1 MDTLVKLVPLNRDLW
16 GYLAIDVGIA
26 LLLLLVMKWLSGAM
40 RDNSVA
46 EELGVK
52 DNFAFGI
59 SIAGGW
65 LSLCIVLS
73 AVVGRHIGQGY
84 WQAVEGMLLFGGVG
98 ILLVKIGRFAHD
110 KLVLNRVDTHAMI
123 ADRSV
128 SIALVD
134 AASLVASAIV
144 LHNIMVWVDG
154 TDMNA
159 IIAIVTGFLVVL
171 TMLLVMTRIL
181 EVRYAKDNQ
190 NDSFQGALRKGQLAL
205 AIEHS
210 GNLLGTAMIV
220 SAAKDV
226 LIYYPSAYVSNVTG
240 WLIVSVSLAIALH
253 LLVLFSKKVILFGM
267 NFRQEVD
274 QQHNVGVAAL
284 GFTLSIGTAMIING
298 VLGGLAEVASKTMH
312 NGYP

>member
-1 MDTLVKLVPLNRDLW
+1 MDALIKLVPLGSDLW
-16 GYLAIDVGIA
+16 IYLAIDVSIA
-26 LLLLLVMKWLSGAM
+26 LALLVVMKWVTGLM
-40 RDNSVA
+40 RKNSVT
-46 EELGVK
+46 EELGIK

-59 SIAGGW
+59 SIAGGM

-73 AVVGRHIGQGY
+73 SVVGRHIGQGY
-84 WQAVEGMLLFGGVG
+84 SEAATGMVTFGIVG
-98 ILLVKIGRFAHD
+98 ILLVKFGRFAHD

-123 ADRSV
+123 SERSV
-128 SIALVD
+128 SVALVD

-144 LHNIMVWVDG
+144 LRNIMVWVDG
-154 TDMNA
+154 SDMNA
-159 IIAIVTGFLVVL
+159 IIAIVTGFSVVL

-220 SAAKDV
+220 SAAKNL
-226 LIYYPSAYVSNVTG
+226 LIYNPSGYVSNVTG
-240 WLIVSVSLAIALH
+240 WLVVSVALAIALH
-253 LLVLFSKKVILFGM
+253 ILVLINKKVIMFGM

-274 QQHNVGVAAL
+274 QQHNVGVASL
-284 GFTLSIGTAMIING
+284 GFTLSIGTAMVING
-298 VLGGLAEVASKTMH
+298 VLGG
-312 NGYP
+312 

>member
-1 MDTLVKLVPLNRDLW
+1 MDALIKLVPLGSDLW
-16 GYLAIDVGIA
+16 IYLAIDVSIA
-26 LLLLLVMKWLSGAM
+26 LALLVVMKWVTGLM
-40 RDNSVA
+40 RKNSVT
-46 EELGVK
+46 EELGIK

-59 SIAGGW
+59 SIAGGM

-73 AVVGRHIGQGY
+73 SVVGRHIGQGY
-84 WQAVEGMLLFGGVG
+84 SEAATGMVTFGIVG
-98 ILLVKIGRFAHD
+98 ILLVKFGRFAHD

-123 ADRSV
+123 SERSV
-128 SIALVD
+128 SVALVD

-144 LHNIMVWVDG
+144 LRNIMVWVNG
-154 TDMNA
+154 SDMNA
-159 IIAIVTGFLVVL
+159 IIAIVTGFSVVL

-220 SAAKDV
+220 SAAKNL
-226 LIYYPSAYVSNVTG
+226 LIYNPSGYVSNVTG
-240 WLIVSVSLAIALH
+240 WLVVSVALAIALH
-253 LLVLFSKKVILFGM
+253 ILVLINKKVILFGM

-274 QQHNVGVAAL
+274 QQHNVGVASL
-284 GFTLSIGTAMIING
+284 GFTLSIGTAMVING
-298 VLGGLAEVASKTMH
+298 VLGG
-312 NGYP
+312 

>member
-1 MDTLVKLVPLNRDLW
+1 VPLGSDLW
-16 GYLAIDVGIA
+16 IYLAIDVSIA
-26 LLLLLVMKWLSGAM
+26 LALLVVMKWLTGLM
-40 RDNSVA
+40 RKNSVT
-46 EELGVK
+46 EELGIK

-59 SIAGGW
+59 SIAGGM

-73 AVVGRHIGQGY
+73 SVVGRHIGQGY
-84 WQAVEGMLLFGGVG
+84 SEAATGMVTFGIVG
-98 ILLVKIGRFAHD
+98 ILLVKFGRFAHD

-123 ADRSV
+123 SERSV

-144 LHNIMVWVDG
+144 LRNIMVWVNG
-154 TDMNA
+154 SDMNA
-159 IIAIVTGFLVVL
+159 IIAIVTGFSVVL

-220 SAAKDV
+220 SAAKNL
-226 LIYYPSAYVSNVTG
+226 LIYNPSGYVSNVTG
-240 WLIVSVSLAIALH
+240 WLVVSVALAIALH
-253 LLVLFSKKVILFGM
+253 ILVLINKKVILFGM

-274 QQHNVGVAAL
+274 QQHNVGVASL
-284 GFTLSIGTAMIING
+284 GFTLSIGTAMVING
-298 VLGGLAEVASKTMH
+298 VLGG
-312 NGYP
+312 

>member
-1 MDTLVKLVPLNRDLW
+1 MDALIKLVPLGSDLW
-16 GYLAIDVGIA
+16 IYLAIDVSIA
-26 LLLLLVMKWLSGAM
+26 LALLVVMKWLTGLM
-40 RDNSVA
+40 RKNSVT
-46 EELGVK
+46 EELGIK

-59 SIAGGW
+59 SIAGGM

-73 AVVGRHIGQGY
+73 SVVGRHIGQGY
-84 WQAVEGMLLFGGVG
+84 SEAATGMVTFGIVG
-98 ILLVKIGRFAHD
+98 ILLVKFGRFAHD

-123 ADRSV
+123 SERSV

-144 LHNIMVWVDG
+144 LRNIMVWVNG
-154 TDMNA
+154 SDMNA
-159 IIAIVTGFLVVL
+159 IIAIVTGFSVVL

-220 SAAKDV
+220 SAAKNL
-226 LIYYPSAYVSNVTG
+226 LIYNPSGYVSNVTG
-240 WLIVSVSLAIALH
+240 WLVVSVALAIALH
-253 LLVLFSKKVILFGM
+253 ILVLINKKVILFGM

-274 QQHNVGVAAL
+274 QQHNVGVASL
-284 GFTLSIGTAMIING
+284 GFTLSIGTAMVING
-298 VLGGLAEVASKTMH
+298 VLGG
-312 NGYP
+312 

>member
-1 MDTLVKLVPLNRDLW
+1 MDALIKLVPLGSDLW
-16 GYLAIDVGIA
+16 IYLAIDVSIA
-26 LLLLLVMKWLSGAM
+26 LALLVVMKWVTGLM
-40 RDNSVA
+40 RKNSVT
-46 EELGVK
+46 EELGIK

-59 SIAGGW
+59 SIAGGM

-73 AVVGRHIGQGY
+73 SVVGRHIGQGY
-84 WQAVEGMLLFGGVG
+84 SEAAIGMVTFGIVG
-98 ILLVKIGRFAHD
+98 ILLVKFGRFAHD

-123 ADRSV
+123 SERSV
-128 SIALVD
+128 SVALVD

-144 LHNIMVWVDG
+144 LKNIMVWVDG
-154 TDMNA
+154 SDMNA
-159 IIAIVTGFLVVL
+159 IIAIVTGFSVVL

-220 SAAKDV
+220 SAAKNL
-226 LIYYPSAYVSNVTG
+226 LIYNPSGYVSNVTG
-240 WLIVSVSLAIALH
+240 WLVVSVALAIALH
-253 LLVLFSKKVILFGM
+253 ILVLINKKVILFGM

-274 QQHNVGVAAL
+274 QQHNVGVASL
-284 GFTLSIGTAMIING
+284 GFTLSIGTAMVING
-298 VLGGLAEVASKTMH
+298 VLGG
-312 NGYP
+312 

>member
-1 MDTLVKLVPLNRDLW
+1 VDALIKLVPLGSDLW
-16 GYLAIDVGIA
+16 IYLAIDVSIA
-26 LLLLLVMKWLSGAM
+26 LALLVVMKWLTGLM
-40 RDNSVA
+40 RKNSVT
-46 EELGVK
+46 EELGIK

-59 SIAGGW
+59 SIAGGM

-73 AVVGRHIGQGY
+73 SVVGRHIGQGY
-84 WQAVEGMLLFGGVG
+84 SEAATGMVTFGIVG
-98 ILLVKIGRFAHD
+98 ILLVKFGRFAHD

-123 ADRSV
+123 SERSV

-144 LHNIMVWVDG
+144 LKNIMVWVDG
-154 TDMNA
+154 SDMNA
-159 IIAIVTGFLVVL
+159 IIAIVTGFSVVL

-220 SAAKDV
+220 SAAKNL
-226 LIYYPSAYVSNVTG
+226 LIYNPSGYVSNVTG
-240 WLIVSVSLAIALH
+240 WLVVSVALAIALH
-253 LLVLFSKKVILFGM
+253 ILVLINKKVIMFGM

-274 QQHNVGVAAL
+274 QQHNVGVASL
-284 GFTLSIGTAMIING
+284 GFTLSIGTAMVING
-298 VLGGLAEVASKTMH
+298 VLGG
-312 NGYP
+312 

>member
-1 MDTLVKLVPLNRDLW
+1 VDALIKLVPLGSDLW
-16 GYLAIDVGIA
+16 IYLAIDVSIA
-26 LLLLLVMKWLSGAM
+26 LALLVVMKWLTGLM
-40 RDNSVA
+40 RKNSVT
-46 EELGVK
+46 EELGIK

-59 SIAGGW
+59 SIAGGM

-73 AVVGRHIGQGY
+73 SVVGRHIGQGY
-84 WQAVEGMLLFGGVG
+84 SEAATGMVTFGIVG
-98 ILLVKIGRFAHD
+98 ILLVKFGRFAHD

-123 ADRSV
+123 SERSV

-144 LHNIMVWVDG
+144 LRNIMVWVNG
-154 TDMNA
+154 SDMNA
-159 IIAIVTGFLVVL
+159 IIAIVTGFSVVL

-220 SAAKDV
+220 SAAKNL
-226 LIYYPSAYVSNVTG
+226 LIYNPSGYVSNVTG
-240 WLIVSVSLAIALH
+240 WLVVSVALAIALH
-253 LLVLFSKKVILFGM
+253 ILVLINKKVILFGM

-274 QQHNVGVAAL
+274 QQHNVGVASL
-284 GFTLSIGTAMIING
+284 GFTLSIGTAMVING
-298 VLGGLAEVASKTMH
+298 VLGG
-312 NGYP
+312 

>member
-1 MDTLVKLVPLNRDLW
+1 M
-16 GYLAIDVGIA
+16 
-26 LLLLLVMKWLSGAM
+26 
-40 RDNSVA
+40 
-46 EELGVK
+46 
-52 DNFAFGI
+52 
-59 SIAGGW
+59 
-65 LSLCIVLS
+65 
-73 AVVGRHIGQGY
+73 
-84 WQAVEGMLLFGGVG
+84 
-98 ILLVKIGRFAHD
+98 
-110 KLVLNRVDTHAMI
+110 
-123 ADRSV
+123 
-128 SIALVD
+128 
-134 AASLVASAIV
+134 
-144 LHNIMVWVDG
+144 
-154 TDMNA
+154 
-159 IIAIVTGFLVVL
+159 
-171 TMLLVMTRIL
+171 
-181 EVRYAKDNQ
+181 RYAKDNQ

-298 VLGGLAEVASKTMH
+298 VLGS
-312 NGYP
+312 

>member
-1 MDTLVKLVPLNRDLW
+1 MDALIKLVPLGSDLW
-16 GYLAIDVGIA
+16 IYLAIDVSIA
-26 LLLLLVMKWLSGAM
+26 LALLVVMKWVTGLA
-40 RDNSVA
+40 RKNSVT
-46 EELGVK
+46 EELGIK

-59 SIAGGW
+59 SIAGGM

-73 AVVGRHIGQGY
+73 SVVGRHIGQGY
-84 WQAVEGMLLFGGVG
+84 SEAATGMVTFGIVG
-98 ILLVKIGRFAHD
+98 ILLVKFGRFAHD

-123 ADRSV
+123 SERSV
-128 SIALVD
+128 SVALVD

-144 LHNIMVWVDG
+144 LKNIMVWVDG
-154 TDMNA
+154 SDMNA
-159 IIAIVTGFLVVL
+159 IIAIVTGFSVVL

-220 SAAKDV
+220 SAAKNL
-226 LIYYPSAYVSNVTG
+226 LIYNPSGYVSNVTG
-240 WLIVSVSLAIALH
+240 WLVVSVALAIALH
-253 LLVLFSKKVILFGM
+253 ILVLINKKVIMFGM

-274 QQHNVGVAAL
+274 QQHNVGVASL
-284 GFTLSIGTAMIING
+284 GFTLSIGTAMVING
-298 VLGGLAEVASKTMH
+298 VLGG
-312 NGYP
+312 

>member
-1 MDTLVKLVPLNRDLW
+1 MDALIKLVPLGSDLW
-16 GYLAIDVGIA
+16 IYLAIDVSIA
-26 LLLLLVMKWLSGAM
+26 LALLVVMKWVTGLM
-40 RDNSVA
+40 RKNSVT
-46 EELGVK
+46 EELGIK

-59 SIAGGW
+59 SIAGGM

-73 AVVGRHIGQGY
+73 SVVGRHIGQGY
-84 WQAVEGMLLFGGVG
+84 SEAATGMVTFGIVG
-98 ILLVKIGRFAHD
+98 ILLVKFGRFAHD

-123 ADRSV
+123 SERSV
-128 SIALVD
+128 SVALVD

-144 LHNIMVWVDG
+144 LKNIMVWVDG
-154 TDMNA
+154 SDMNA
-159 IIAIVTGFLVVL
+159 IIAIVTGFSVVL

-220 SAAKDV
+220 SAAKNL
-226 LIYYPSAYVSNVTG
+226 LIYNPSGYVSNVTG
-240 WLIVSVSLAIALH
+240 WLVVSVALAIALH
-253 LLVLFSKKVILFGM
+253 ILVLINKKKVIMFGM

-274 QQHNVGVAAL
+274 QQHNVGVASL
-284 GFTLSIGTAMIING
+284 GFTLSIGTAMVING
-298 VLGGLAEVASKTMH
+298 VLGG
-312 NGYP
+312 

>member
-1 MDTLVKLVPLNRDLW
+1 VDALIKLVPLGSDLW
-16 GYLAIDVGIA
+16 IYLAIDVSIA
-26 LLLLLVMKWLSGAM
+26 LALLVVMKWVTGLM
-40 RDNSVA
+40 RKNSVT
-46 EELGVK
+46 EELGIK

-59 SIAGGW
+59 SIAGGM

-73 AVVGRHIGQGY
+73 SVVGRHIGQGY
-84 WQAVEGMLLFGGVG
+84 SEAATGMVTFGIVG
-98 ILLVKIGRFAHD
+98 ILLVKFGRFAHD

-123 ADRSV
+123 SERSV
-128 SIALVD
+128 SVALVD

-144 LHNIMVWVDG
+144 LRNIMVWVDG
-154 TDMNA
+154 SDMNA
-159 IIAIVTGFLVVL
+159 IIAIVTGFSVVL

-220 SAAKDV
+220 SAAKNL
-226 LIYYPSAYVSNVTG
+226 LIYNPSGYVSNVTG
-240 WLIVSVSLAIALH
+240 WLVVSVALAIALH
-253 LLVLFSKKVILFGM
+253 ILVLINKKVIMFGM

-274 QQHNVGVAAL
+274 QQHNVGVASL
-284 GFTLSIGTAMIING
+284 GFTLSIGTAMVING
-298 VLGGLAEVASKTMH
+298 VLGG
-312 NGYP
+312 

>member
-1 MDTLVKLVPLNRDLW
+1 MDALVKLVPLERDLW
-16 GYLAIDVGIA
+16 VYLAIDLGIA
-26 LLLLLVMKWLSGAM
+26 LFLLLVMKWLTSAS
-40 RDNSVA
+40 RNNSVT

-73 AVVGRHIGQGY
+73 AVVGRHVGQGY
-84 WQAVEGMLLFGGVG
+84 QDAAIGMVLFGVVG
-98 ILLVKIGRFAHD
+98 IILVKVGRFAHD

-144 LHNIMVWVDG
+144 LHNMMVWVDG

-159 IIAIVTGFLVVL
+159 IIAIVSGFFIVL

-190 NDSFQGALRKGQLAL
+190 NGSFQGALRKGQLAL

-210 GNLLGTAMIV
+210 GNLLGMAMIV
-220 SAAKDV
+220 SAAKDI
-226 LIYYPSAYVSNVTG
+226 LTYHPEGYVSNVTG
-240 WLIVSVSLAIALH
+240 WLVVSVTLAIALH
-253 LLVLFSKKVILFGM
+253 ILVLVSKKVILFGM

-274 QQHNVGVAAL
+274 QQHNVGVASL

-298 VLGGLAEVASKTMH
+298 ILGG
-312 NGYP
+312 

>member
-1 MDTLVKLVPLNRDLW
+1 MDALIKLVPLGSDLW
-16 GYLAIDVGIA
+16 IYLAIDVSIA
-26 LLLLLVMKWLSGAM
+26 LALLVVMKWLTGLM
-40 RDNSVA
+40 RKNSVT
-46 EELGVK
+46 EELGIK

-59 SIAGGW
+59 SIAGGM

-73 AVVGRHIGQGY
+73 SVVGRHIGQGY
-84 WQAVEGMLLFGGVG
+84 SEAATGMVTFGIVG
-98 ILLVKIGRFAHD
+98 ILLVKFGRFAHD

-123 ADRSV
+123 SERSV
-128 SIALVD
+128 SVALVD

-144 LHNIMVWVDG
+144 LRNIMVWVNG
-154 TDMNA
+154 SDMNA
-159 IIAIVTGFLVVL
+159 IIAIVTGFSVVL

-220 SAAKDV
+220 SAAKNL
-226 LIYYPSAYVSNVTG
+226 LIYNPSGYVSNVTG
-240 WLIVSVSLAIALH
+240 WLVVSVALAIALH
-253 LLVLFSKKVILFGM
+253 ILVLINKKVILFGM

-274 QQHNVGVAAL
+274 QQHNVGVASL
-284 GFTLSIGTAMIING
+284 GFTLSIGTAMVING
-298 VLGGLAEVASKTMH
+298 VLGG
-312 NGYP
+312 

>member
-1 MDTLVKLVPLNRDLW
+1 MDALIKLVPLGSDLW
-16 GYLAIDVGIA
+16 IYLAIDVSIA
-26 LLLLLVMKWLSGAM
+26 LALLVVMKWLTGLM
-40 RDNSVA
+40 RKNSVT
-46 EELGVK
+46 EELGIK

-59 SIAGGW
+59 SIAGGM

-73 AVVGRHIGQGY
+73 SVVGRHIGQGY
-84 WQAVEGMLLFGGVG
+84 SEAATGMVTFGIVG
-98 ILLVKIGRFAHD
+98 ILLVKFGRFAHD

-123 ADRSV
+123 SERSV
-128 SIALVD
+128 SVALVD

-144 LHNIMVWVDG
+144 LKNIMVWVDG
-154 TDMNA
+154 SDMNA
-159 IIAIVTGFLVVL
+159 IIAIVTGFSVVL

-220 SAAKDV
+220 SAAKNL
-226 LIYYPSAYVSNVTG
+226 LIYNPSGYVSNVTG
-240 WLIVSVSLAIALH
+240 WLVVSVALAIALH
-253 LLVLFSKKVILFGM
+253 ILVLINKKVIMFGM

-274 QQHNVGVAAL
+274 QQHNVGVASL
-284 GFTLSIGTAMIING
+284 
-298 VLGGLAEVASKTMH
+298 
-312 NGYP
+312 

>member
-1 MDTLVKLVPLNRDLW
+1 MDALIKLVPLGSDLW
-16 GYLAIDVGIA
+16 IYLAIDVSIA
-26 LLLLLVMKWLSGAM
+26 LALLVVMKWLTGLM
-40 RDNSVA
+40 RKNSVT
-46 EELGVK
+46 EELGIK

-59 SIAGGW
+59 SIAGGM

-73 AVVGRHIGQGY
+73 SVVGRHIGQGY
-84 WQAVEGMLLFGGVG
+84 SEAATGMVTFGIVG
-98 ILLVKIGRFAHD
+98 ILLVKFGRFAHD

-123 ADRSV
+123 SER
-128 SIALVD
+128 IALVD

-144 LHNIMVWVDG
+144 LRNIMVWVNG
-154 TDMNA
+154 SDMNA
-159 IIAIVTGFLVVL
+159 IIAIVTGFSVVL

-220 SAAKDV
+220 SAAKNL
-226 LIYYPSAYVSNVTG
+226 LIYNPSGYVSNVTG
-240 WLIVSVSLAIALH
+240 WLVGSVALAIALH
-253 LLVLFSKKVILFGM
+253 ILVLINKKVILFGM

-274 QQHNVGVAAL
+274 QQHNVGVASL
-284 GFTLSIGTAMIING
+284 GFTLSIGTAMVING
-298 VLGGLAEVASKTMH
+298 VLGG
-312 NGYP
+312 

>member
-1 MDTLVKLVPLNRDLW
+1 VDALIKLVPLGSDLW
-16 GYLAIDVGIA
+16 IYLAIDVSIA
-26 LLLLLVMKWLSGAM
+26 LALLVVMKWVTGLM
-40 RDNSVA
+40 RKNSVT
-46 EELGVK
+46 EELGIK

-59 SIAGGW
+59 SIAGGM

-73 AVVGRHIGQGY
+73 SVVGRHIGQGY
-84 WQAVEGMLLFGGVG
+84 SEAAIGMVTFGIVG
-98 ILLVKIGRFAHD
+98 ILLVKFGRFAHD

-123 ADRSV
+123 SERSV
-128 SIALVD
+128 SVALVD

-144 LHNIMVWVDG
+144 LKNIMVWVDG
-154 TDMNA
+154 SDMNA
-159 IIAIVTGFLVVL
+159 IIAIVTGFSVVL

-220 SAAKDV
+220 SAAKNL
-226 LIYYPSAYVSNVTG
+226 LIYNPSGYVSNVTG
-240 WLIVSVSLAIALH
+240 WLVVSVALAIALH
-253 LLVLFSKKVILFGM
+253 ILVLINKKVILFGM

-274 QQHNVGVAAL
+274 QQHNVGVASL
-284 GFTLSIGTAMIING
+284 GFTLSIGTAMVING
-298 VLGGLAEVASKTMH
+298 VLGG
-312 NGYP
+312 

>member
-1 MDTLVKLVPLNRDLW
+1 MDALVKLVPLQSDLW
-16 GYLAIDVGIA
+16 VYLAIDLAIA
-26 LLLLLVMKWLSGAM
+26 LGLLLVMKWLTSAS
-40 RDNSVA
+40 RNNSVT

-73 AVVGRHIGQGY
+73 AVVGRHVGQGY
-84 WQAVEGMLLFGGVG
+84 QEAAVGMVTFGVVG
-98 ILLVKIGRFAHD
+98 IILVKVGRFAHD

-123 ADRSV
+123 SDRSV

-134 AASLVASAIV
+134 AASLVSSAIV
-144 LHNIMVWVDG
+144 LHNIMIWVDG

-159 IIAIVTGFLVVL
+159 IIAIVSGFFIVL

-190 NDSFQGALRKGQLAL
+190 NGSFQGALRNGQLAL

-210 GNLLGTAMIV
+210 GNLLGMAMIV
-220 SAAKDV
+220 SAAKNV
-226 LIYYPSAYVSNVTG
+226 LKYHPEGYVSNVTG
-240 WLIVSVSLAIALH
+240 WLVVSVTLAVALH
-253 LLVLFSKKVILFGM
+253 ILVLVSKKVILFGM

-274 QQHNVGVAAL
+274 QQHNVGVASL

-298 VLGGLAEVASKTMH
+298 ILGG
-312 NGYP
+312 

>member
-1 MDTLVKLVPLNRDLW
+1 MDALIKLVPLGSDLW
-16 GYLAIDVGIA
+16 IYLAIDVSIA
-26 LLLLLVMKWLSGAM
+26 LALLVVMKWVTGLM
-40 RDNSVA
+40 RKNSVT
-46 EELGVK
+46 EELGIK

-59 SIAGGW
+59 SIAGGM

-73 AVVGRHIGQGY
+73 SVVGRHIGQGY
-84 WQAVEGMLLFGGVG
+84 SEAATGMVTFGIVG
-98 ILLVKIGRFAHD
+98 ILLVKFGRFAHD

-123 ADRSV
+123 SERSV
-128 SIALVD
+128 SVALVD

-144 LHNIMVWVDG
+144 LKDIMVWVDG
-154 TDMNA
+154 SDMNA
-159 IIAIVTGFLVVL
+159 IIAIVTGFSVVL

-220 SAAKDV
+220 SAAKNL
-226 LIYYPSAYVSNVTG
+226 LIYNPSGYVSNVTG
-240 WLIVSVSLAIALH
+240 WLVVSVALAIALH
-253 LLVLFSKKVILFGM
+253 ILVLINKKVIMFGM

-274 QQHNVGVAAL
+274 QQHNVGVASL
-284 GFTLSIGTAMIING
+284 GFTLSIGTAMVING
-298 VLGGLAEVASKTMH
+298 VLGG
-312 NGYP
+312 

>member
-1 MDTLVKLVPLNRDLW
+1 VDALIKLVPLGSDLW
-16 GYLAIDVGIA
+16 IYLAIDVSIA
-26 LLLLLVMKWLSGAM
+26 LALLVVMKWLTGLM
-40 RDNSVA
+40 RKNSVT
-46 EELGVK
+46 EELGIK

-59 SIAGGW
+59 SIAGGM

-73 AVVGRHIGQGY
+73 SVVGRHIGQGY
-84 WQAVEGMLLFGGVG
+84 SEAATGMVTFGIVG
-98 ILLVKIGRFAHD
+98 ILLVKFGRFAHD

-123 ADRSV
+123 SERSV
-128 SIALVD
+128 SVALVD

-144 LHNIMVWVDG
+144 LKNIMVWVDG
-154 TDMNA
+154 SDMNA
-159 IIAIVTGFLVVL
+159 IIAIVTGFSVVL

-220 SAAKDV
+220 SAAKNL
-226 LIYYPSAYVSNVTG
+226 LIYNPSGYVSNVTG
-240 WLIVSVSLAIALH
+240 WLVVSVALAIALH
-253 LLVLFSKKVILFGM
+253 ILVLINKKVIMFGM

-274 QQHNVGVAAL
+274 QQHNVGVASL
-284 GFTLSIGTAMIING
+284 GFTLSIGTAMVING
-298 VLGGLAEVASKTMH
+298 VLGG
-312 NGYP
+312 